1 MSQGSGSGFQRSY
14 RHVGLLL
21 IVLCFVM
28 GMVSRGLTDA
38 FSVFVLPIGESFG
51 VDRAAVTGIYA
62 VAMLGIGFGGP
73 LAGILVD
80 RFGPRQLVVV
90 GVAAMGL
97 GMALS
102 ALAEAVWQ
110 FYPTFGLLGG
120 IGCAAL
126 GSVMQSSLLGRWFS
140 RRLGT
145 ALAVSYSAN
154 GVGVMVMAPAAQL
167 LIDAYGWRV
176 AYGVLGAAV
185 LLLLVPIL
193 VLPWRLIAAGHP
205 DLARPVPSESGA
217 EPVVAPNLRTAIVS
231 APFWNLCA
239 TFCLT
244 SVGIYAL
251 TPQTVAYLIEQG
263 VSPLEAAGAIGV
275 MGLLM
280 PIGMIGFNWLA
291 DRGGRRVSV
300 VASYGC
306 TMAGIGALLAFSGP
320 QDFWLLAIFV
330 GLFGI
335 SMGSRGPMIST
346 LATLRFRG
354 PHLGRIYGSITLA
367 MGLGGAFG
375 AWAGGFAHDL
385 TGGYTAVMLVSLGGL
400 LLGGIPLLLEAD
412 RQTRIERGKPR

>member
-1 MSQGSGSGFQRSY
+1 MPESPSSVSARSN
-14 RHVGLLL
+14 RQVGLLL

-28 GMVSRGLTDA
+28 GMISRGMTDA
-38 FSVFVLPIGESFG
+38 FSVFVLPIGATFG

-90 GVAAMGL
+90 GVAAMGI

-120 IGCAAL
+120 VGCAAL
-126 GSVMQSSLLGRWFS
+126 GSVMQSALLGRWFS

-154 GVGVMVMAPAAQL
+154 GVGVMVMAPAAQI
-167 LIDAYGWRV
+167 LIDAYGWRA
-176 AYGVLGAAV
+176 AYGVLGGTV
-185 LLLLVPIL
+185 LLLLLPIFL
-193 VLPWRLIAAGHP
+193 LPWKRISDGHP
-205 DLARPVPSESGA
+205 DLVQPLAGGGEAAPVS
-217 EPVVAPNLRTAIVS
+217 PNLRSAILS

-244 SVGIYAL
+244 SVGIYSL

-263 VSPLEAAGAIGV
+263 VTPLEAASAIGV

-280 PIGMIGFNWLA
+280 PVGMIGFNWLA

-306 TMAGIGALLAFSGP
+306 TMASIGALLAFSGP
-320 QDFWLLAIFV
+320 QDYWLLVVFV
-330 GLFGI
+330 ALFGI

-367 MGLGGAFG
+367 MGLGGALG
-375 AWAGGFAHDL
+375 AWAGGYAHDL
-385 TGGYTAVMLVSLGGL
+385 TDGYTAVMLLSLGGL
-400 LLGGIPLLLEAD
+400 LLGGIPLLIEAD
-412 RQTRIERGKPR
+412 RQTRIERAERG

>member
-1 MSQGSGSGFQRSY
+1 MPETPSSVNPRSN
-14 RHVGLLL
+14 RQVGLLL

-28 GMVSRGLTDA
+28 GMISRGMTDA
-38 FSVFVLPIGESFG
+38 FSVFVLPIGATFG

-80 RFGPRQLVVV
+80 RFGPRQLVIV
-90 GVAAMGL
+90 GVAAMGI

-126 GSVMQSSLLGRWFS
+126 GSVMQSALLGRWFS

-154 GVGVMVMAPAAQL
+154 GVGVMVMAPAAQI
-167 LIDAYGWRV
+167 LIDAYGWRA
-176 AYGVLGAAV
+176 AYGVLGGTV
-185 LLLLVPIL
+185 LLLLLPIFL
-193 VLPWRLIAAGHP
+193 LPWKRISAGNP
-205 DLARPVPSESGA
+205 DLVQPLTIGGEAAPAS
-217 EPVVAPNLRTAIVS
+217 PNLRSAILS

-244 SVGIYAL
+244 SVGIYSL

-263 VSPLEAAGAIGV
+263 VTPLEAASAIGV

-280 PIGMIGFNWLA
+280 PVGMIGFNWLA
-291 DRGGRRVSV
+291 DRGGRRISV

-306 TMAGIGALLAFSGP
+306 TMASIGALLAFSGP
-320 QDFWLLAIFV
+320 QDYWLLVVFV
-330 GLFGI
+330 ALFGI

-367 MGLGGAFG
+367 MGLGGALG
-375 AWAGGFAHDL
+375 AWAGGYAHDL
-385 TGGYTAVMLVSLGGL
+385 TDGYTAVMLLSLGGL
-400 LLGGIPLLLEAD
+400 LLGGIPLLIEAD
-412 RQTRIERGKPR
+412 RQTRIERAERR